1 MTLKKS
7 IVQGFVMGLRN
18 IVADAF
24 KYACC
29 KFKFFVQVVYMDIID
44 EPCFVTEGNSQDLF
58 HNISVL
64 FWLSTMT
71 FWKCVQNAQIHYL
84 PSNLGVHAISTNIY
98 FVLKLCD
105 GRNR

>member
-29 KFKFFVQVVYMDIID
+29 SFV
-44 EPCFVTEGNSQDLF
+44 CAGCL
-58 HNISVL
+58 
-64 FWLSTMT
+64 
-71 FWKCVQNAQIHYL
+71 CVESMKGDY
-84 PSNLGVHAISTNIY
+84 
-98 FVLKLCD
+98 
-105 GRNR
+105 

>member
-29 KFKFFVQVVYMDIID
+29 RFKFFVQVVNMWN
-44 EPCFVTEGNSQDLF
+44 P
-58 HNISVL
+58 
-64 FWLSTMT
+64 
-71 FWKCVQNAQIHYL
+71 
-84 PSNLGVHAISTNIY
+84 
-98 FVLKLCD
+98 
-105 GRNR
+105 